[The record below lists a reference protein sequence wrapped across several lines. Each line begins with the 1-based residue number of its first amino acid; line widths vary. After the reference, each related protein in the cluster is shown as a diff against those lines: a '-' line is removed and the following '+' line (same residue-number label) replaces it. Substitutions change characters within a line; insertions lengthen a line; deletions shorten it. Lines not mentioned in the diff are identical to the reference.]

1 MRNKFH
7 NYIEN
12 ILSFYSTFFT
22 RDITV
27 FKYHSIHNDC
37 NATKLIYFLNLYLP
51 FP

>member
-22 RDITV
+22 
-27 FKYHSIHNDC
+27 KGY
-37 NATKLIYFLNLYLP
+37 YLSR
-51 FP
+51 FAQNVTELRAKRN